1 MPLRIAICD
10 DSPADR
16 AHAADLVRLW
26 ACARGFPLTLSLF
39 PSAENFLFR
48 LEDSQPWDILLLD
61 IEMGPTSGLALAQ
74 RLRRAG
80 DMVQIVFITGY
91 SDYIA
96 QGYDV
101 AALHYLLKPV
111 NQEKFFSVLD
121 RAAAALA
128 RNEQCLSLPLSG
140 QVVRVPLY
148 TIRYVDVRS
157 NYTTV
162 HAKEEYT
169 LKMPLKEIACQLD
182 KGFYQAGRS
191 LIVNLAFVAKVAK
204 NQVILTGG
212 VRLPLPR
219 GCYEGLNRA
228 IIQMDQRLL

>member
-1 MPLRIAICD
+1 MSLRVAVCD
-10 DSPADR
+10 DSPDDR
-16 AHAADLVRLW
+16 DYAAALVRRW
-26 ACARGFPLTLSLF
+26 ASARGRALALSQF
-39 PSAENFLFR
+39 PSAENFLFC
-48 LEDSQPWDILLLD
+48 LEDSGPWDILLLD
-61 IEMGPTSGLALAQ
+61 IEMGPTDGLTLAR
-74 RLRRAG
+74 RLRQAG

-121 RAAAALA
+121 RACAALA
-128 RNEQCLSLPLSG
+128 RNQRCLTLALPG
-140 QVVRVPLY
+140 QVVRVPFHE
-148 TIRYVDVRS
+148 IRYVDVRS

-162 HAKEEYT
+162 HAQEEYT
-169 LKMPLKEIACQLD
+169 LKTPLKEIARQLD

-191 LIVNLAFVAKVAK
+191 LIVGLPFVVRATKT
-204 NQVILTGG
+204 QVVLSGG
-212 VRLPLPR
+212 VQLPLPR

-228 IIQMDQRLL
+228 IIQMDQSLL